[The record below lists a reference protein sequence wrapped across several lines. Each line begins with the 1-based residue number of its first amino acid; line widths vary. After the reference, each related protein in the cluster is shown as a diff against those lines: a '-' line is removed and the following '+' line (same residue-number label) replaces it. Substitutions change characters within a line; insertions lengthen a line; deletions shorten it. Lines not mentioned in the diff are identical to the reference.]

1 MIRSPF
7 LRNSALNGHSTNY
20 YAQFLFKDCA
30 FSYREHMQRRK
41 RLSEIVSA
49 VMEQRDVDVPSL
61 ATMFEVSE
69 ATIRRDLAL
78 LEEQRLV
85 SRTRGGATPNAAF
98 NDVPLSLKH
107 VQNAAEKEKIAE
119 RAAQYLQSARVIG
132 MTGGTTLAAFAAQV
146 VQRDGLTVVTNAV
159 NIASTL
165 LSNPHIR
172 VLVAGG
178 EARNSS
184 QETVGPV
191 AEAFLGDYNLDVA
204 FLGVDGVHPQ
214 AGCTNYDPI
223 GARVNKVLVERA
235 SRTIVLV
242 DATKISRVALAP
254 VCAMTDVDVLITD
267 ARADVQVLD
276 EIRTLGCEVVCAS

>member
-1 MIRSPF
+1 
-7 LRNSALNGHSTNY
+7 
-20 YAQFLFKDCA
+20 
-30 FSYREHMQRRK
+30 MQRRK

-49 VMEQRDVDVPSL
+49 VMEQQDIDVPTL
-61 ATMFEVSE
+61 AAMFEVSE
-69 ATIRRDLAL
+69 ATIRRDLGV

-85 SRTRGGATPNAAF
+85 SRTRGGAAPNAAF
-98 NDVPLSLKH
+98 HDVPLSLKH
-107 VQNAAEKEKIAE
+107 VQNAAEKQRIAE
-119 RAAQYLQSARVIG
+119 RAAQYLGSARVVG
-132 MTGGTTLAAFAAQV
+132 MTGGTTMAAFAAQM

-159 NIASTL
+159 NIASSL
-165 LSNPHIR
+165 LTNPGIR

-191 AEAFLGDYNLDVA
+191 AESFLSDYNLDVA

-235 SRTIVLV
+235 SRTVILV

-254 VCAMTDVDVLITD
+254 VCAMSEVDVLVTD
-267 ARADVQVLD
+267 DRAPQSVLD
-276 EIRTLGCEVVCAS
+276 EIRALGCEVVCV